1 MKLAHQYRFE
11 FFLLTQVLILFGSL
25 VVPADSFQRY
35 ILPALFVLNTLAGLI
50 LVSRKK
56 RLLWFLTGLTILGF
70 FSFGLTLFSAI
81 SNDELIIRYSIYFV
95 FHLVVTMEI
104 IQQVWNAPVVNKN
117 VMMGL
122 MSGYISLGFVTFFIC
137 AIIELTY
144 PGSFN
149 GVFLEGSGGAT
160 RLEGMLYYSFVTL
173 LTIGYGD
180 VIPVTPLA
188 QKAALLTGLLG
199 QFYTM
204 IITAVIVSKYILHSK
219 DN

>member
-1 MKLAHQYRFE
+1 
-11 FFLLTQVLILFGSL
+11 
-25 VVPADSFQRY
+25 
-35 ILPALFVLNTLAGLI
+35 
-50 LVSRKK
+50 
-56 RLLWFLTGLTILGF
+56 
-70 FSFGLTLFSAI
+70 
-81 SNDELIIRYSIYFV
+81 
-95 FHLVVTMEI
+95 MEI
-104 IQQVWNAPVVNKN
+104 IRQVWNAPVVNKN

-137 AIIELTY
+137 AIIELAN
-144 PGSFN
+144 PGSFK
-149 GVFLEGSGGAT
+149 GVFLVGTGGAT

-180 VIPVTPLA
+180 VIPVTSLA